1 MAKEKN
7 GKNLIII
14 ALFVIVI
21 CMSVGFAFLSTTL
34 NINGNATV
42 KANSWDIHFENLEV
56 TDGSVTGESVVEAAT
71 IDTASTTMINY
82 SIVLNEPGEFYEFT
96 VDVVNDGSLDAK
108 VSVAPTIS
116 GVSSDQDVYVNY
128 TVTYEDG
135 TEIAANDVLN
145 AGDTA
150 TYKVRVEYD
159 KNISSDQLPSEDQT
173 LTLVFASTYVQ
184 A

>member
-14 ALFVIVI
+14 ALFFIVV

-56 TDGSVTGESVVEAAT
+56 TEGSVTGDSVVKEAI
-71 IDTASTTMINY
+71 IDTDDTTMIEY

-96 VDVVNDGSLDAK
+96 VDVANDGSLDAI
-108 VSVAPTIS
+108 VSAAPTIS
-116 GVSSDQDVYVNY
+116 GVSADQDVYVNY
-128 TVTYEDG
+128 TVTYADD
-135 TEIAANDVLN
+135 TPIAANDALN
-145 AGDTA
+145 AGETV

-159 KNISSDQLPSEDQT
+159 GTITSDQLPTEDQT